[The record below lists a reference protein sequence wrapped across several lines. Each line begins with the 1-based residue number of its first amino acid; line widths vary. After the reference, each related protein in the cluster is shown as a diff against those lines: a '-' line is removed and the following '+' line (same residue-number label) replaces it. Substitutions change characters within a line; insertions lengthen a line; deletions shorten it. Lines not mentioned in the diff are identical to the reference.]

1 MTRYAMVWTEENKI
15 TMIGDD
21 IEATDGHTL
30 LELPDDLEPW
40 RFSLDDDGDLV
51 IAYEGEDTETAL
63 ASLKADQDEAVA
75 VNEAA
80 AAEGRIDGD

>member
-21 IEATDGHTL
+21 IEAMDGHTL
-30 LELPDDLEPW
+30 LELPADLESW

-63 ASLKADQDEAVA
+63 ASLKADQ
-75 VNEAA
+75 EAA
-80 AAEGRIDGD
+80 QAANQAAATEGRIDGD

>member
-15 TMIGDD
+15 SMIGDD
-21 IEATDGHTL
+21 IEAIDGHTL
-30 LELPDDLEPW
+30 LELPADLEPW
-40 RFSLDDDGDLV
+40 RFSVDDDGDLV
-51 IAYEGEDTETAL
+51 IAYDGEDTETAL
-63 ASLKADQDEAVA
+63 ASLKADQAASKA